1 MWKSRHACVLSV
13 TDVWQSLPW
22 QGVERCKISAI
33 KFHEQNTQRLNW
45 RHLPNS
51 QEKINY
57 FKVDSSL
64 IMMFRS
70 VSCYTSHSQAAALK
84 KLRLGFFFFVLISF
98 LFYFLLCVISETFHH
113 IFSEIWLQWHYEP
126 CFSFKSCH
134 CYLRNIACGANKSL
148 PKFINSDNT
157 VTLIFLD
164 TLPVALINFSSDFI
178 WQ

>member
-45 RHLPNS
+45 QCHLPNS

-70 VSCYTSHSQAAALK
+70 VSCYTSHSQAVALK
-84 KLRLGFFFFVLISF
+84 KLRLGFFLYLFLFFVLSSLCNFWNFSPYIFRNLTAMALRTIFFIQILSL
-98 LFYFLLCVISETFHH
+98 LFAKYRLRR
-113 IFSEIWLQWHYEP
+113 
-126 CFSFKSCH
+126 
-134 CYLRNIACGANKSL
+134 YLNKS
-148 PKFINSDNT
+148 KSK
-157 VTLIFLD
+157 
-164 TLPVALINFSSDFI
+164 
-178 WQ
+178 